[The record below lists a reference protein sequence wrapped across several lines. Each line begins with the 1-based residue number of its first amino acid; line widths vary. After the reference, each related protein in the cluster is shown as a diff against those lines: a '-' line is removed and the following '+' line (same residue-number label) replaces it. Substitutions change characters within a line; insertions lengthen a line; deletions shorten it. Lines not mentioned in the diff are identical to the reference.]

1 MATKV
6 LPAEFEG
13 RGKIN
18 VNVDGIEISSC
29 FDSGNLDRV
38 EPGQA
43 QFEYNLWTAP
53 DCVGTSHENGNRT
66 WFHFNVKFPQ
76 GNINKRM
83 RSENL
88 LGGEQNFT
96 DGLSKLFLVH
106 KSCKRNIAVS

>member
-83 RSENL
+83 R
-88 LGGEQNFT
+88 
-96 DGLSKLFLVH
+96 LV
-106 KSCKRNIAVS
+106 KKG